1 MSALCPPTTP
11 PPRKGLPAQ
20 LTSFVG
26 RDREIC
32 AVKELLASARLVTLT
47 GPGGSGKTRLALRAA
62 TDLIPAFADGVHFVA
77 PAPIRDPDLVVPTIG
92 QTLAAGIDGAR
103 PPLETLTEHLRDRE
117 LLLVLDNLEQVLDVG
132 PWLTELLAACDG
144 LKLLATSRIRLRV
157 SGEQELDVLPLSVP
171 EPIEPLV
178 GEATAEALDQY
189 EAIQLFVAR
198 ARAVDP
204 AFSLTS
210 ANAGSVAQLCR
221 RLDGLPLAIELAASR
236 VRLLPPSAM
245 MTRLAE
251 PIQGPSLR
259 LLTDGPR
266 DQPARLR
273 TLRSAIAWSYDLL
286 DADEQ
291 ALFRRLA
298 IFVGGCTL
306 ETVEAVR
313 AVDLEAGAALRPD
326 GGLDGAARDAGSVT
340 GGLTAR
346 ESEVLRLIAAGCT
359 SQEIADRLVVSIHTV
374 ERHITHV
381 YQKLGVRG
389 RAEAIAFA
397 FTQGLAD

>member
-1 MSALCPPTTP
+1 
-11 PPRKGLPAQ
+11 
-20 LTSFVG
+20 V
-26 RDREIC
+26 
-32 AVKELLASARLVTLT
+32 
-47 GPGGSGKTRLALRAA
+47 
-62 TDLIPAFADGVHFVA
+62 AD
-77 PAPIRDPDLVVPTIG
+77 
-92 QTLAAGIDGAR
+92 
-103 PPLETLTEHLRDRE
+103 
-117 LLLVLDNLEQVLDVG
+117 
-132 PWLTELLAACDG
+132 LLAACP
-144 LKLLATSRIRLRV
+144 KLTVLATSRAPLRLRAEREFPV
-157 SGEQELDVLPLSVP
+157 PPLDLPAGLGQMSPAAASRSGAVRLF
-171 EPIEPLV
+171 
-178 GEATAEALDQY
+178 AE
-189 EAIQLFVAR
+189 R
-198 ARAVDP
+198 ARAVRPNFALDERN
-204 AFSLTS
+204 AS
-210 ANAGSVAQLCR
+210 AVAELCR
-221 RLDGLPLAIELAASR
+221 RLDGLPLAIELAAAR
-236 VRLLPPSAM
+236 VRTLSPAALLARLDH
-245 MTRLAE
+245 RLAL
-251 PIQGPSLR
+251 PGAGPGDL
-259 LLTDGPR
+259 
-266 DQPARLR
+266 PARQR
-273 TLRSAIAWSYDLL
+273 TLRATIAWSYDLL